1 MKNYASR
8 KTVKKGG
15 VRFRTPSTYLA
26 RKVEDVKRFNS
37 NKPKGR
43 EKPPKQYGQ

>member
-15 VRFRTPSTYLA
+15 VRFRTPSLYKANKAENAKHL
-26 RKVEDVKRFNS
+26 DQPPFVKGKIKSIF
-37 NKPKGR
+37 
-43 EKPPKQYGQ
+43 